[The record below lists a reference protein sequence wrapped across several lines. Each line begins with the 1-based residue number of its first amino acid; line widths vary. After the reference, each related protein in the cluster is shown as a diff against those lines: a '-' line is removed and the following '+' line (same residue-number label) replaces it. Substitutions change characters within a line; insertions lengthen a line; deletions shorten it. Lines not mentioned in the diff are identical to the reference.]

1 MPSDRLMAQVNL
13 LVDFANSYDMDGT
26 EELGTPAD
34 LAGWLAERELLPRDA
49 EVSPAALTRAH
60 ELRAGFR
67 QVMVAHHDGTK
78 PDDQELTAVAA
89 KLPLR
94 LLFDHGDPRLVP
106 TGDPVDRALGTLL
119 VAAAAA
125 TAGGA
130 WHRLKLCAASDCRYA
145 FYDTSKNQSRTW
157 CSMAVCGN
165 RQKTRSYRRRR
176 GSSEPATSPH

>member
-49 EVSPAALTRAH
+49 EVSPAAPTRAH

-78 PDDQELTAVAA
+78 PDDPSSP
-89 KLPLR
+89 PLR
-94 LLFDHGDPRLVP
+94 P
-106 TGDPVDRALGTLL
+106 
-119 VAAAAA
+119 
-125 TAGGA
+125 
-130 WHRLKLCAASDCRYA
+130 
-145 FYDTSKNQSRTW
+145 
-157 CSMAVCGN
+157 
-165 RQKTRSYRRRR
+165 SYRCNCRSTTEIR
-176 GSSEPATSPH
+176 SWS